1 MKYILYFLLAWFAYK
16 FIFGFVIPVYRTS
29 RKLREKINE
38 ATREFEQRTGG
49 NNNMH
54 SGTVNNNPSAQ
65 PQSRQPEK
73 EYLDFEEVK

>member
-16 FIFGFVIPVYRTS
+16 FIFGLVIPVYRTS

-38 ATREFEQRTGG
+38 ATREFEQRTGNNG
-49 NNNMH
+49 NIPTGGVH
-54 SGTVNNNPSAQ
+54 NNPSA
-65 PQSRQPEK
+65 PPERRQAEK